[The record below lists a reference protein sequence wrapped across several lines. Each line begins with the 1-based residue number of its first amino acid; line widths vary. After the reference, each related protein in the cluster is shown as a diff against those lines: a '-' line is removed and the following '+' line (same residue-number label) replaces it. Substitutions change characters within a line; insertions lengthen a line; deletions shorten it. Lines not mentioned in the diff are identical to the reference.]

1 MIISITQGTGTPP
14 APAAPHP
21 KSIPVDSVGLEG
33 VAWPCC
39 GFGRPGPPG
48 GCLSPVD
55 NSQWGRSCAAVTPP
69 ASPGR
74 VRAAVH
80 APRERSPS
88 SPSPSNKKNKQA
100 LEFCKEC
107 PQNVRTRSPHDTG
120 HCMIQATVSTQSVGP
135 SVRRSVGRSVGPS
148 DGKNRA
154 LSPRAAGHR
163 DDRRN
168 SLQNSNAFPPDRKM
182 KFFAF
187 SFRVNKKTPF
197 FSQKS
202 PKIAFLGL

>member
-1 MIISITQGTGTPP
+1 MLRVRQAWTP
-14 APAAPHP
+14 
-21 KSIPVDSVGLEG
+21 G
-33 VAWPCC
+33 
-39 GFGRPGPPG
+39 G

-88 SPSPSNKKNKQA
+88 SPSPSNKEDNQA

-135 SVRRSVGRSVGPS
+135 SVRRSVGPSVGRSVRRMGKTAPS
-148 DGKNRA
+148 APERRA
-154 LSPRAAGHR
+154 TATTVEILYRILTLFLRTAF
-163 DDRRN
+163 
-168 SLQNSNAFPPDRKM
+168 SNFPPIQ
-182 KFFAF
+182 
-187 SFRVNKKTPF
+187 NLQII
-197 FSQKS
+197 QKN
-202 PKIAFLGL
+202 F